1 MSQRDLA
8 AELRAARI
16 PAPSHVREHVRLIA
30 ATASPPPRRIPWR
43 RAFVVALPLAA
54 AVAAVVVVTRPTSQH
69 QATPPLVE
77 HGVPT
82 TLQPQTK
89 QFQAQGRAAST
100 APAPSPTRAQKYG
113 AYIALRVATRAA
125 VSDGVKRALAITTSL
140 GGYPVSVNASTED
153 TGASADLTLKVP
165 RRNVTQA
172 ITRLSALGTITG
184 EQVDVQDAQA
194 GINSTDRLLA
204 RLQKQLTA
212 LRAQEQTD
220 AVKQQIASLTAR
232 VERLQ
237 RQEAATLRAT
247 HYATINLHMATKPV
261 APPHKHHGHGPLYG
275 LGVAFRWIG
284 IGAVYGL
291 ALGVPLLLLIALGW
305 FATRAVRRRREDAL
319 LNRA

>member
-16 PAPSHVREHVRLIA
+16 PAPDHVREHVRLIA
-30 ATASPPPRRIPWR
+30 ATAAPPPRRVTWR

-54 AVAAVVVVTRPTSQH
+54 AVAAVVVVTRPSNEH
-69 QATPPLVE
+69 RATPLIE
-77 HGVPT
+77 HGGVAT
-82 TLQPQTK
+82 TLQPQAK
-89 QFQAQGRAAST
+89 SFQAQGRSAA

-113 AYIALRVATRAA
+113 AFLSLRIATRAG
-125 VSDGVKRALAITTSL
+125 VSDGVKRALAITSSL
-140 GGYPVSVNASTED
+140 GGYPVSVNASTSGD
-153 TGASADLTLKVP
+153 GASADLALKVP
-165 RRNVTQA
+165 RSNVTQA
-172 ITRLSALGTITG
+172 ITRLSAIGTIMG
-184 EQVDVQDAQA
+184 EQVNVQDAQA
-194 GINSTDRLLA
+194 GLNTTARLIA

-220 AVKQQIASLTAR
+220 AVKQQIAALTAR
-232 VERLQ
+232 VVRLQ

-247 HYATINLHMATKPV
+247 HYATVRLHMATKPV
-261 APPHKHHGHGPLYG
+261 APPHKHHGHGPLHG

-305 FATRAVRRRREDAL
+305 FATRAVRRRREDEL